1 MAFSSEM
8 TWGAAA
14 AAYQIEGAAK
24 QVGRGLDVWDMLA
37 RTPGKIE
44 DGHNGDV
51 GTDHY
56 HRIDGDLDL
65 FKAIGLQAYRFS
77 IAWPRIL
84 PEGTGRINS
93 AGLDFYDRLVDGMLQ
108 RGITP
113 WATLFHWDFPYDL
126 YCRGGWLNRDVVE
139 WFTEY
144 TRVVSERL
152 GDRVK
157 HWMPQNEPQCFVG
170 LGHGGGGHAP
180 GLSLHWPELLR
191 IAHHSLLAHG
201 SAVSL
206 LRETVPDAL
215 VGTAPVACVKI
226 PVEET
231 VDNIRAAREGT
242 MGLTDK
248 TLWST
253 TWFGDPMILGR
264 YPEDGL
270 ALFEEDLC
278 GIIQNGDMDRIC
290 QPLDFFGYNIYNGQ
304 RVSVGEDGKAVAVT
318 AAPGHPATTMHW
330 RMEPSCM
337 YWAAKWFH
345 ERYALPIV
353 ITENGLANNDWVHLD
368 GAVHDSQR
376 IDFTHRYL
384 LELHRAA
391 EDQVPIMGYFHW
403 SVMDNFEWCLG
414 YNRRFGLIH
423 VDYTTLER
431 TLKDSAHWYRGVIE
445 SNGASLLSGSVA

>member
-1 MAFSSEM
+1 MAFSPNM

-14 AAYQIEGAAK
+14 AAYQIEGAGK
-24 QVGRGLDVWDMLA
+24 QDGRGLDVWDMLA

-56 HRIDGDLDL
+56 NRMDSDLDL
-65 FKAIGLQAYRFS
+65 FREIGLQAYRFS
-77 IAWPRIL
+77 IAWPRIF
-84 PEGTGRINS
+84 PEGTGKVNE

-108 RGITP
+108 REITP
-113 WATLFHWDFPYDL
+113 WATLFHWDFPYAL
-126 YCRGGWLNRDVVE
+126 YCRGGWLNRDVVS
-139 WFTEY
+139 WFSDY
-144 TRVVSERL
+144 TAVVAQRL

-157 HWMPQNEPQCFVG
+157 HWMPQNEPQCFIG

-180 GLSLHWPELLR
+180 GLSLNWPELLR
-191 IAHHSLLAHG
+191 ISHHALLAHG
-201 SAVSL
+201 DAVQL
-206 LRETVPDAL
+206 LREHVDGAV
-215 VGTAPVACVKI
+215 VGTAPVACVQI
-226 PVEET
+226 PAEET
-231 VDNIRAAREGT
+231 GANIRAAKEGT
-242 MGLTDK
+242 MAVTKK

-253 TWFGDPMILGR
+253 TWFADPMILGH

-270 ALFEEDLC
+270 SLYGREMD
-278 GIIQNGDMDRIC
+278 GIIQDGDMARIC

-304 RVSVGEDGKAVAVT
+304 RVEAGEDGKAVSVT
-318 AAPGHPATTMHW
+318 ATPGHPATTMHW
-330 RMEPSCM
+330 RMEPACM

-345 ERYALPIV
+345 ERYKLPVV

-368 GAVHDSQR
+368 GSVHDSQR

-384 LELHRAA
+384 LELHRAVQ
-391 EDQVPIMGYFHW
+391 EQVEVMGYFHW
-403 SVMDNFEWCLG
+403 SVMDNFEWALG

-423 VDYTTLER
+423 VDYATFKR

-445 SNGASLLSGSVA
+445 SNGASLFDPLR

>member
-1 MAFSSEM
+1 MTFSLDM

-14 AAYQIEGAAK
+14 AAYQIEGAGK
-24 QVGRGLDVWDMLA
+24 QDGRGLDIWDMLA

-56 HRIDGDLDL
+56 NRLDTDLDL

-77 IAWPRIL
+77 IAWPRIF
-84 PEGTGRINS
+84 PEGTGSVNE
-93 AGLDFYDRLVDGMLQ
+93 AGLDFYDRLVDGLLQ
-108 RGITP
+108 RNITP
-113 WATLFHWDFPYDL
+113 WATLFHWDFPYAL

-139 WFTEY
+139 WFGDY
-144 TRVVSERL
+144 TSVVADRL
-152 GDRVK
+152 GDRIK

-191 IAHHSLLAHG
+191 IAHHALLAHG
-201 SAVSL
+201 GAVQL
-206 LRETVPDAL
+206 LREKVPGAV

-231 VDNIRAAREGT
+231 EANIRAAREGT
-242 MGLTDK
+242 MAITEK

-253 TWFGDPMILGR
+253 TWFSDAMVLGT

-270 ALFEEDLC
+270 ALFEADLE
-278 GIIQNGDMDRIC
+278 GVIQDGDMARIC

-304 RVSVGEDGKAVAVT
+304 RVNVGEDGTAVSAKAT
-318 AAPGHPATTMHW
+318 PGHPATTMHW

-337 YWAAKWFH
+337 YWSSKWFY
-345 ERYALPIV
+345 ERYKLPIV

-368 GAVHDSQR
+368 GSVHDSQR
-376 IDFTHRYL
+376 IDFTQRYL
-384 LELHRAA
+384 LDLHRAVA
-391 EDQVPIMGYFHW
+391 EGVPVIGYFHW
-403 SVMDNFEWCLG
+403 SVMDNYEWCLG

-423 VDYTTLER
+423 VDYASLDR

-445 SNGASLLSGSVA
+445 SNGGCLFNGPQS